1 MSKRDYYEIL
11 GVPKSADEA
20 ALKAA
25 YRKLA
30 MQHHPDKNQGNKEAE
45 VKFKELNE
53 AYQVLSDPQKRQ
65 LYNQHGH
72 RAFENG
78 GGGNGQGP
86 EFGDFMSDIFDQF
99 FGQGGGNGR
108 QRTQGGRERGA
119 DMRFNLEISLE
130 DAFQGKASSIRVPT
144 AVTCETCTGTGA
156 KPGSKA
162 KQCTT
167 CGGYGRVRA
176 SQGFFSIERT
186 CPTCNGRGEV
196 IDDPCKVCS
205 GAGRVMKDRN
215 LSVNIPAGVEDGTRI
230 RLANEGEGG
239 AKGGPSGD
247 LYIFLSVKPHQL
259 FQRDGAD
266 LFCRVPISMTKAAL
280 GGEVEVVTLDGTKT
294 MVKIPEGTQTAKQF
308 RLRRKG
314 MPVLRSSDVGDL
326 YIQVQVETPQSL
338 TRRQRELLAEF
349 EKESSGETHP
359 ESAGFFDR
367 MKGFFD
373 AFGSTGTKN

>member
-1 MSKRDYYEIL
+1 MSKRDYYEVL
-11 GVPKSADEA
+11 GVPRDADDA
-20 ALKAA
+20 ALKSAF
-25 YRKLA
+25 RKQA
-30 MQHHPDKNQGNKEAE
+30 MQHHPDRNPGNKEAA

-53 AYQVLSDPQKRQ
+53 AYQVLSDPNTRAA
-65 LYNQHGH
+65 YNQYGH

-78 GGGNGQGP
+78 GGGGGPQGA

-99 FGQGGGNGR
+99 FGQGGGGR
-108 QRTQGGRERGA
+108 QRAQGGRERGA
-119 DMRFNLEISLE
+119 DMRYNLEITLE
-130 DAFQGKASSIRVPT
+130 DAFKGKTAAIRVPT
-144 AVTCETCTGTGA
+144 AMTCVTCTGTGA
-156 KPGSKA
+156 KAGSKP
-162 KQCTT
+162 KQCGT

-186 CPTCNGRGEV
+186 CPTCNGRGDV
-196 IDDPCKVCS
+196 IDDPCKACN

-215 LSVNIPAGVEDGTRI
+215 LSVNVPAGVEDGTRI
-230 RLANEGEGG
+230 RLAGEGEGG
-239 AKGGPSGD
+239 TKGGPSGD
-247 LYIFLSVKPHQL
+247 LYIFLSVKPHHI
-259 FQRDGAD
+259 FQREGSD

-280 GGEVEVVTLDGTKT
+280 GGEVEVVTLDGAKT

-326 YIQVQVETPQSL
+326 YIQVQVETPMNL

-349 EKESSGETHP
+349 ERESSGETHP

-373 AFGSTGTKN
+373 GFSGAGPKA